1 MDFCLFTT
9 LSHYLV
15 RRSCSTFS
23 GFTYLYLLEVYPTT
37 TVQQL
42 EREIMSIPKCI
53 GIEMLIPVGFKVFI
67 WLEDC
72 IKLQLFTT

>member
-1 MDFCLFTT
+1 MFFVVYHLVPFLLQEVVLF
-9 LSHYLV
+9 Y
-15 RRSCSTFS
+15 R
-23 GFTYLYLLEVYPTT
+23 FTYLYLLEVYPTT